1 MLKNKIFLSTI
12 TTMALSFVYAQE
24 KNDSIAKIEIDEV
37 VVTGSGYRQNVKDAP
52 ATISVIPQSEIKKR
66 AYRDI
71 TDVLQD
77 IPGVFIT
84 GGGGSSDISIRGA
97 DAGYTLILID
107 GKRANTR
114 AIRPNS
120 DGPGLEQGLMPPIEA
135 IERIEVVKGPMSTL
149 YGSDAMGGVINI
161 ITKKTSDIEWRGS
174 LATDAMITTNSDA
187 GNTYQVNAN
196 ASGSLIK
203 NILGLKINGLYSHR
217 DEDKIVGGF
226 PERAIKSIGGQ
237 LSYNPNEN
245 NTITADFNY
254 NRQERYSRIGKSLA
268 AGGRSSTSFDNY
280 DRINYALGHQGKY
293 GRLRLNN
300 TLQHD
305 KSDNFSRGMKYK
317 TTILNSINTYDFNK
331 HVLSFGGEFR
341 NEKLNDPENQFENN
355 GIILNEIKRYQWA
368 LFAEMN
374 WKILKKLNFVTGIRY
389 DNNENYGSHIAPRG
403 YLIYSINNNFTLKG
417 GVASGYK
424 APSLRQSTDNWGS
437 ITGGA
442 NAPIPGVILGDSN
455 LKPEKSFNQEL
466 TIMFEDNKKVI
477 SASITGYHTNFDDK
491 ITEVR
496 VCDNC
501 QYNGVDYLFVSR
513 QTNVDK
519 SVIRGL
525 ESNLAIRLSNDINL
539 KTNYTFT
546 ESEVRTGNLKGKSLS
561 RLPKHMA
568 NAILEW
574 KVIKELDLW
583 SRYNFRS
590 KSLPGISRGN
600 AATTTISDYSL
611 FDLGGVYRFTKNFQF
626 NLGVYNI
633 FNRQVYNS
641 TGATE
646 FRIDGTRYQIGATF
660 RF

>member
-1 MLKNKIFLSTI
+1 MLRNTIILSAI
-12 TTMALSFVYAQE
+12 GLISISNLNAQE
-24 KNDSIAKIEIDEV
+24 KNDSVSKIEIDEV

-114 AIRPNS
+114 SIRPNS
-120 DGPGLEQGLMPPIEA
+120 DGPGLEQGLMPPVEA

-161 ITKKTSDIEWRGS
+161 ITKKTSNTGWRGS

-203 NILGLKINGLYSHR
+203 NVLGLKFNGLYSHR
-217 DEDKIVGGF
+217 DEDKIISGF
-226 PERAIKSIGGQ
+226 PERTIKSFGGQ
-237 LSYNPNEN
+237 LSYNPNDN

-268 AGGRSSTSFDNY
+268 AGGRSSTSFDDY

-293 GRLRLNN
+293 GKLRLNN

-305 KSDNFSRGMKYK
+305 KSDNFSRGMKYQ

-355 GIILNEIKRYQWA
+355 GVVQSEIKRYSWA

-374 WKILKKLNFVTGIRY
+374 WKLVEKLNFVTGIRY
-389 DNNENYGSHIAPRG
+389 DNNETYGSHIAPRG

-417 GVASGYK
+417 GVATGYK

-442 NAPIPGVILGDSN
+442 NAPVPGVILGDSS

-466 TIMFEDNKKVI
+466 TVMFENDKRTF
-477 SASITGYHTNFDDK
+477 SASVTAYNTNFQDK

-496 VCDNC
+496 QCDNC
-501 QYNGVDYLFVSR
+501 QHNGKDYLFVSR

-519 SVIRGL
+519 SVIHGL
-525 ESNLAIRLSNDINL
+525 EANLTLRFTKNINL

-546 ESEVRTGNLKGKSLS
+546 ESEVKSNDLKGNSLA

-574 KVIKELDLW
+574 KATKDLDFW

-600 AATTTISDYSL
+600 VATTTISDYSL
-611 FDLGGVYRFTKNFQF
+611 FDLGGIYKFTNNFQF

-641 TGATE
+641 TGASE
-646 FRIDGTRYQIGATF
+646 FRIDGTRYQVGATF

>member
-1 MLKNKIFLSTI
+1 MLRNTIILSAI
-12 TTMALSFVYAQE
+12 GLISISNLNAQE
-24 KNDSIAKIEIDEV
+24 KNDSVSKIEIDEV

-120 DGPGLEQGLMPPIEA
+120 DGPGLEQGLMPPVEA

-161 ITKKTSDIEWRGS
+161 ITKKTSNTGWRGS
-174 LATDAMITTNSDA
+174 LGTDAMITTNSDA

-196 ASGSLIK
+196 VSGSLIK
-203 NILGLKINGLYSHR
+203 NVLGLKLNGLYSHR
-217 DEDKIVGGF
+217 DEDKIISGF
-226 PERAIKSIGGQ
+226 PERTIKSIGGQ
-237 LSYNPNEN
+237 LSYNPNDN

-268 AGGRSSTSFDNY
+268 AGGRSTTSFDDY

-293 GRLRLNN
+293 GKLRLNN

-305 KSDNFSRGMKYK
+305 KSDNFSRGMRYQ
-317 TTILNSINTYDFNK
+317 TTILNSINTYDFKK

-355 GIILNEIKRYQWA
+355 GVIQSEIKRYNWA

-374 WKILKKLNFVTGIRY
+374 WKLVEKLNFVTGIRY

-442 NAPIPGVILGDSN
+442 NAPVPGVILGDSS

-466 TIMFEDNKKVI
+466 TVMFENDKKTF
-477 SASITGYHTNFDDK
+477 SASVTAYNTNFQDK

-496 VCDNC
+496 LCDNC
-501 QYNGVDYLFVSR
+501 EYNGKDYLFVSR
-513 QTNVDK
+513 QSNVDK
-519 SVIRGL
+519 SVIHGL
-525 ESNLAIRLSNDINL
+525 ETNLTLRFTKDINL
-539 KTNYTFT
+539 KANYTFT
-546 ESEVRTGNLKGKSLS
+546 ESEVKSGDLKGKSLS

-574 KVIKELDLW
+574 KATKDLDFW

-600 AATTTISDYSL
+600 AATTTIADYSL
-611 FDLGGVYRFTKNFQF
+611 VDLGGIYKFTNNFQF

-641 TGATE
+641 TGASE
-646 FRIDGTRYQIGATF
+646 FRIDGTRYQVGATF

>member
-1 MLKNKIFLSTI
+1 MPRNVIILSAI
-12 TTMALSFVYAQE
+12 SLISISNLNAQE
-24 KNDSIAKIEIDEV
+24 KNDSVSKIEIDEV

-120 DGPGLEQGLMPPIEA
+120 DGPGLEQGLMPPVEA

-161 ITKKTSDIEWRGS
+161 ITKKTSNTGWRGS
-174 LATDAMITTNSDA
+174 LATDAMITTNTDA
-187 GNTYQVNAN
+187 GNTYQVNAS

-203 NILGLKINGLYSHR
+203 NVLGLKLNGLYSHR
-217 DEDKIVGGF
+217 DEDKIISGF
-226 PERAIKSIGGQ
+226 PERTIKSFGGQ
-237 LSYNPNEN
+237 LSYNPNDN

-268 AGGRSSTSFDNY
+268 AGGRSTTSFDDF

-305 KSDNFSRGMKYK
+305 KSDNFSRGMSYQ

-355 GIILNEIKRYQWA
+355 GVIQSEIKRYNWA

-374 WKILKKLNFVTGIRY
+374 WKLFEKLNFVTGIRY

-403 YLIYSINNNFTLKG
+403 YLIYAVNNNFTLKG
-417 GVASGYK
+417 GVATGYK

-442 NAPIPGVILGDSN
+442 NAPVPGVILGDSS

-466 TIMFEDNKKVI
+466 TVMFENDKKTI
-477 SASITGYHTNFDDK
+477 SASVTAYNTSFEDK

-496 VCDNC
+496 MCDNC
-501 QYNGVDYLFVSR
+501 QYNGKDYLFVSR

-519 SVIRGL
+519 SIIHGI
-525 ESNLAIRLSNDINL
+525 EANLTLRFTRNINL

-546 ESEVRTGNLKGKSLS
+546 ESEVKSGDLKGKSLS

-574 KVIKELDLW
+574 KATKDLDFW

-600 AATTTISDYSL
+600 ASNTTISDYSL

-641 TGATE
+641 TGASE
-646 FRIDGTRYQIGATF
+646 FRIDGTRYQVGATF